1 MKIILLF
8 ALFLQS
14 FLSLAQTE
22 VIPKLCHITSAFT
35 SFPDTARAAGHS
47 YDKVLYTAAA
57 HYSDSSILIAV
68 PPQLKPG
75 KHVDVVF
82 WFHGWRNNIDS
93 AASYFELIKQFMAS
107 NRNAILVL
115 PETTKNAPDSYGGKL
130 EQKDIFKNL
139 LNDVLNKLKTE
150 KIIGKR
156 TKPGNIVLAG
166 HSGAFRVM
174 AYILQNGGVE
184 IKQVILFDGLYN
196 QIYKYTAWI
205 QADASHQFINLY
217 TNKGSGTDKVS
228 EEMMHLLGQKNIPF
242 ISAEEKDVN
251 TPMLK
256 TSQVI
261 FIHSLKEHNDV
272 INRPDHNFRLLIE
285 NSHTLKPLLRTN

>member
-1 MKIILLF
+1 M
-8 ALFLQS
+8 
-14 FLSLAQTE
+14 
-22 VIPKLCHITSAFT
+22 
-35 SFPDTARAAGHS
+35 
-47 YDKVLYTAAA
+47 
-57 HYSDSSILIAV
+57 
-68 PPQLKPG
+68 
-75 KHVDVVF
+75 
-82 WFHGWRNNIDS
+82 
-93 AASYFELIKQFMAS
+93 
-107 NRNAILVL
+107 
-115 PETTKNAPDSYGGKL
+115 
-130 EQKDIFKNL
+130 
-139 LNDVLNKLKTE
+139 
-150 KIIGKR
+150 
-156 TKPGNIVLAG
+156 
-166 HSGAFRVM
+166 
-174 AYILQNGGVE
+174 
-184 IKQVILFDGLYN
+184 ILFDGLYN

-285 NSHTLKPLLRTN
+285 NSLTLKPLLRTN